1 MLMAAEGGRT
11 DASPMVGLL
20 QRARSLERR
29 PGVLDVSLN
38 AGFALADTPKTGPS
52 VTVTTTGAL
61 DEAREIAETLGR
73 RRVAGA
79 GRPLGALRQ
88 RDRGRGPRP
97 RPRRHPGPVVVADFA
112 DNSGNGAY
120 GDGTAL
126 LEGLLDAGVT
136 GAALGGLYAPPPAA
150 RRLADAID
158 GARVTV
164 ELGGHTDPGFGGGPL
179 RLTGRVVLVTDG
191 RFVCDG
197 PMWQGMSQSTGRMVV
212 FRVAGVDVLVTSQ
225 LVQAID
231 RQMFLANGIDLAAC
245 RVIALKSQQHFRAAF
260 EPHAGQND
268 LAAPDFARLPY
279 EHVRRPIHPLDPM

>member
-1 MLMAAEGGRT
+1 MADGEWQARAARLERYDSVTEAADLARDLDATRGRSSSPISPT
-11 DASPMVGLL
+11 TRATGPTATARPCSKGYWTPASPG
-20 QRARSLERR
+20 R
-29 PGVLDVSLN
+29 PW
-38 AGFALADTPKTGPS
+38 AGFT
-52 VTVTTTGAL
+52 
-61 DEAREIAETLGR
+61 
-73 RRVAGA
+73 
-79 GRPLGALRQ
+79 
-88 RDRGRGPRP
+88 
-97 RPRRHPGPVVVADFA
+97 
-112 DNSGNGAY
+112 
-120 GDGTAL
+120 
-126 LEGLLDAGVT
+126 
-136 GAALGGLYAPPPAA
+136 PPPAA